1 MQNGVMRTRVI
12 DRILSLGILVGVV
25 LATGAA
31 LAQTQTQ
38 PQTQTASARPS
49 YAMPVWEQ
57 TLPSAVRFIVLS
69 NFGGA
74 AVLDRNTG
82 LVWEKSPQTVAVTWN
97 GARFTC
103 INKNVGGQKGWRL
116 PSIPELASLL
126 DPSVTAPGP
135 TLPSGHPFTGVQPA
149 GYWSA
154 TTSAEDPS
162 EAWFVYFRMGFVDS
176 DSKTFSGQV
185 WCVRGGMNAE
195 KY

>member
-1 MQNGVMRTRVI
+1 MRNEVVRSSVI
-12 DRILSLGILVGVV
+12 DRILSLGILVVVV
-25 LATGAA
+25 LAAGVA
-31 LAQTQTQ
+31 LAQTQPQ
-38 PQTQTASARPS
+38 PASVRPS
-49 YAMPVWEQ
+49 YAMPSWEQ
-57 TLPSAVRFIVLS
+57 TLHGPTRFVVLS

-82 LVWEKSPQTVAVTWN
+82 LVWEKSPHTVAVTWN
-97 GARFTC
+97 GARFHC

-126 DPSVTAPGP
+126 DPSVAAPGP
-135 TLPSGHPFTGVQPA
+135 TLPSGHPFTGIQPA

-176 DSKTFSGQV
+176 DSKSFSGQV
-185 WCVRGGMNAE
+185 WCVRGAMNAE